1 MLFLKEKELKR
12 ISESPTFSA
21 ISSYSHPPSFLWTE
35 IAYLPY
41 QNAQLRELT
50 QPAKKG
56 LILARKYQLC
66 WAEIDHFWPLIDFK
80 VSYFDV

>member
-41 QNAQLRELT
+41 QNAQLKELT

-56 LILARKYQLC
+56 L
-66 WAEIDHFWPLIDFK
+66 FWPERTNYVGLRLTIFG
-80 VSYFDV
+80 S